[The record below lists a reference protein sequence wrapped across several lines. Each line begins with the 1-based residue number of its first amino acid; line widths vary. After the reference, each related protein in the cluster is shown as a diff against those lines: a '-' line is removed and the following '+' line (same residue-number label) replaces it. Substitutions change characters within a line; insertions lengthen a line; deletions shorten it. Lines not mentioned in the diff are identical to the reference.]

1 MPQATLTDEPE
12 VLLAQLMAGELAQD
26 TAVALDRL
34 REVAPIHRSDQF
46 NGWFLTRYD
55 DCLELLRS
63 TSFDV
68 ALGEHLA
75 LADPRYNDSAFL
87 QNVANILSFMNPP
100 QHTRCRR
107 LVSRAFSPRSLALSR
122 VEIERLVEEC
132 LVQLDGVPTFDLHQ
146 QISRQIPGNVILTL
160 MDIPV
165 EDRDMLLKWSDTIA
179 HAIGPVMADD
189 ALAEADK
196 VVLIYWDY
204 ILELAEQRRAHPG
217 TDLIS
222 ELVAAEADE
231 GTLTQPEFVGLTHS
245 MITAGIET
253 AQGMLSSGVLAF
265 IQNPAEIDKLMAD
278 RSLASAATEETLRLQ
293 APVQITFQRI
303 AMEDTVI
310 GGQAI
315 AKGEVVNAM
324 LGAGNHDPSAFGPD
338 PHAFRIDRGKAKTH
352 LTFGNGIHV
361 CVGAALARLE
371 GELTFPRVFEAMPDL
386 QLVEDEPHWRS
397 GFMIRSQD
405 RLLVR
410 RGDS

>member
-1 MPQATLTDEPE
+1 MEATTVTDEPE
-12 VLLAQLMAGELAQD
+12 VLLGLILSGDVAGDQYAH
-26 TAVALDRL
+26 LDRL
-34 REVAPIHRSDQF
+34 RELAPIYNSETF
-46 NGWFLTRYD
+46 KGWFLTRYD

-63 TSFDV
+63 GSFDV
-68 ALGEHLA
+68 ALGHLA
-75 LADPRYNDSAFL
+75 LADPRYEGSAFL

-107 LVSRAFSPRSLALSR
+107 LVARAFTPRSVAASR
-122 VEIERLVEEC
+122 VEIERLVDEC
-132 LVQLDGVPTFDLHQ
+132 LRELEGVPQFDFHQ
-146 QISRQIPGNVILTL
+146 KVSRQIPGNIICAL

-165 EDRDMLLKWSDTIA
+165 EDRDMLLQWADTIS
-179 HAIGPVMADD
+179 HAMAPVMADD

-196 VVLIYWDY
+196 VELIYCDY
-204 ILELAEQRRAHPG
+204 ILDLAEKRRGRPG

-222 ELVAAEADE
+222 ELVAAEAVE
-231 GTLTQPEFVGLTHS
+231 GKLTHAEFVGLTHA

-265 IQNPAEIDKLMAD
+265 IQNPAEIHKLLANA
-278 RSLASAATEETLRLQ
+278 SLAAPATEETLRLQ
-293 APVQITFQRI
+293 APLQIAFQRI

-324 LGAGNHDPSAFGPD
+324 LSAGNHDPSVFAPD
-338 PHAFRIDRGKAKTH
+338 PHAFRIDRENAKNH
-352 LTFGNGIHV
+352 LTFGHGIHL

-371 GELTFPRVFEAMPDL
+371 GELTFPRVFETMPDL
-386 QLVEDEPHWRS
+386 QLVEEAPHWLP

-410 RGDS
+410 RGDA